1 MRGRQSGLRECS
13 NYGTGSAEGQ
23 GILLGWRRSWRVISG
38 KVWHSD
44 ADISAQADCA
54 FSIFYYLIP
63 VMLQQLLSI
72 TQAAERLRVRPTYVR
87 ELVTKGRLSFV
98 HGEQLDAAE
107 VDQLAKLMNK
117 LRHEGLATLVQINSD
132 ENKP

>member
-1 MRGRQSGLRECS
+1 M
-13 NYGTGSAEGQ
+13 
-23 GILLGWRRSWRVISG
+23 
-38 KVWHSD
+38 
-44 ADISAQADCA
+44 AQD
-54 FSIFYYLIP
+54 
-63 VMLQQLLSI
+63 
-72 TQAAERLRVRPTYVR
+72 RHRVR
-87 ELVTKGRLSFV
+87 GLSTADAV